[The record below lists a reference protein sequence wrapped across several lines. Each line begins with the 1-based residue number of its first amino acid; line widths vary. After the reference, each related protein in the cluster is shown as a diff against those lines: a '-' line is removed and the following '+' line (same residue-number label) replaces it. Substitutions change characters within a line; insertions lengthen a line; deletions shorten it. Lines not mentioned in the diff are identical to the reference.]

1 MDSRAVIGVIKQH
14 QAKFRERSRSRVGV
28 EMTDE
33 VRVSRSIA
41 EEYDSL
47 LAEIEALM
55 APKENE
61 KARVLNRVDERTNAV
76 AESQILGD
84 QGQSGGWSLRV

>member
-1 MDSRAVIGVIKQH
+1 MDSRAVIDVIKQH

-33 VRVSRSIA
+33 MRVSRSIA

-47 LAEIEALM
+47 LAEIEALTTEV
-55 APKENE
+55 PKESE
-61 KARVLNRVDERTNAV
+61 KARVLNRADERDNAL

-84 QGQSGGWSLRV
+84 QGQSGG